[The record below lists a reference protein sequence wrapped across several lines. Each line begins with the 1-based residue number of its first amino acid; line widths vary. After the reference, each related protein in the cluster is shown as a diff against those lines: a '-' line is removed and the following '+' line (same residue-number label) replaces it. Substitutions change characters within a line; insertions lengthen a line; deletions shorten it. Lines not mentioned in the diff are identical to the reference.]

1 VVHTSEAVAIDWEDE
16 GRQLAARLDGVS
28 AAVIVG
34 RDPVAA
40 AKVAL
45 GIGRVQARRRR
56 VAIGDLVGEVS
67 ALQALV
73 PANEGHGLVDSF
85 LYGVSL
91 TRIAHPI
98 DSAKNLYVLPSGMEP
113 IDYDS
118 ILRSDRWS
126 KLTSGFREVE
136 ALLLILVP
144 ARASGLEQLVESVD
158 GAIVVGDERRSVPGK
173 VLATVRPAAL
183 AAPDEREAA
192 VADDALAAVF
202 GGGNGRRTLLVAA
215 ATLLPLAAV
224 AAVVWGTAFRSGDD
238 SGDRVVPADSAPAT
252 VGTTDSAAGVAQ
264 PVASAPMADSAFAM
278 AFGVELFKYS
288 SFTETT
294 AELDGAMRSG
304 MPAVTFTPLIV
315 GPDSARWY
323 ALVAGAFRDSIQAES
338 LLASLRSRGFLPVN
352 RGVAVRVPYALLVE
366 RGITAENAPGLV
378 RAYHARGL
386 PAYALRQVDGT
397 ATLFAGAFAS
407 PEDATSLLGM
417 FRALGLEPTVVY
429 RTGRIF

>member
-1 VVHTSEAVAIDWEDE
+1 VVGTSEAVAIDWEDE
-16 GRQLAARLDGVS
+16 GRQLAAKLDGVS

-45 GIGRVQARRRR
+45 GIGRIQARRRR

-73 PANEGHGLVDSF
+73 PAGEGHGLVDSF

-183 AAPDEREAA
+183 TAPDAGDAA

-202 GGGNGRRTLLVAA
+202 GGGSGRRTLLVVA
-215 ATLLPLAAV
+215 ATLLLLAV
-224 AAVVWGTAFRSGDD
+224 AAAVLWGTAGKSDD
-238 SGDRVVPADSAPAT
+238 DADAAAPTDSTPAT
-252 VGTTDSAAGVAQ
+252 VGTNDSAAGVAVP
-264 PVASAPMADSAFAM
+264 PVMIPVADSASAM

-288 SFTETT
+288 SFTETN
-294 AELDGAMRSG
+294 AELDGAIRSG
-304 MPAVTFTPLIV
+304 IPAVTFTPLIV

-323 ALVAGAFRDSIQAES
+323 ALLAGAFRDSLQAES
-338 LLASLRSRGFLPVN
+338 LLASLRSRGFLPVD
-352 RGVAVRVPYALLVE
+352 RGTAVRVPYALVVE
-366 RGITAENAPGLV
+366 RGITAENARGLV
-378 RAYHARGL
+378 TAYHARGL
-386 PAYALRQVDGT
+386 PVYALRQVDGT
-397 ATLFAGAFAS
+397 ATLYAGAFAS

-417 FRALGLEPTVVY
+417 FHALGLEPTVVY
-429 RTGRIF
+429 RTGRAF